1 MLSKGFTSAHFIKG
15 NKMLVPDKKKKKK
28 VMQNI
33 LAVLSTLEKLI
44 VNRRTEILVRKPF
57 NPY

>member
-15 NKMLVPDKKKKKK
+15 NKMLLPDKKKKN